1 MRGESFTDLIVNLL
15 DKSLD
20 QELDSGILGTELFLT
35 MSEMVVVFQRSRI
48 SSSSTKATEEEDRSQ
63 EKGTDWQRIA

>member
-48 SSSSTKATEEEDRSQ
+48 SSSSTKATEEEGRSQ